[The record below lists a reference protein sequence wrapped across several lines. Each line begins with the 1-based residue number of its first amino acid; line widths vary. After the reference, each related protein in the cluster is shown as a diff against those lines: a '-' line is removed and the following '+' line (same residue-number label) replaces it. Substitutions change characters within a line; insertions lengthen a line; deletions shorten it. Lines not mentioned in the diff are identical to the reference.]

1 LITSFLKYGYAAN
14 IGKGLNYWSY
24 VHVTDLAD
32 LYVLLA
38 EKALAGKADVGKEGY
53 YFAESGEY

>member
-1 LITSFLKYGYAAN
+1 LKYGYAAN